1 MKRLIQSFLFAA
13 CFMGCYSQ
21 RWTSNFEQFPDISEE
36 VDAGIIDENGLSEG
50 EAAQRIA
57 ELRRIAAEPEETY
70 RINAG
75 DRLLVT
81 VYDHSDL
88 NMNTLVTPD
97 GYIGIVFLGEVQV
110 AGLTLAEASKKI
122 EDGLADYVKKP
133 AVGITA
139 TEIASQTASIVGA
152 VANPGLF
159 PIYNGMRI
167 SDLYAKAGGS
177 SVRNIDGQWLDVA
190 DFVHSAIIRD
200 GKILPVDFMNA
211 IMRGEPDDNLVLRK
225 GDYVFIASRTESMV
239 CLIGDVTRPHKRI
252 WDPNLGLLEV
262 LTTGGWVK
270 ETYWPN
276 VILIR
281 GGYANPTMYKINV
294 DDILTGRAANVQMHA
309 GDVVFVPHDSATE
322 YNVFVRKL
330 LPSTQLVGTFLW
342 PVSFLSGR

>member
-1 MKRLIQSFLFAA
+1 MNRLILSFLVVVSAV
-13 CFMGCYSQ
+13 GCYTQ
-21 RWTSNFEQFPDISEE
+21 RWTSNYEQFPDIADET
-36 VDAGIIDENGLSEG
+36 DMGIVGENGMSEG
-50 EAAQRIA
+50 EEAQRVE
-57 ELRRIAAEPEETY
+57 ELRKIASEPEETY

-75 DRLLVT
+75 DRLLIT

-97 GYIGIVFLGEVQV
+97 GYIGIVFLGQVQV
-110 AGLTLAEASKKI
+110 AGLTLAEASRKI
-122 EDGLADYVKKP
+122 EEGLADYVKKP

-152 VANPGLF
+152 VTNPGLF

-167 SDLYAKAGGS
+167 GDLYAKAGGS
-177 SVRNIDGQWLDVA
+177 SVRQIDGQWLDVA
-190 DFVHSAIIRD
+190 DFVHSAIIRN
-200 GKILPVDFMNA
+200 GKILPVDFTNA
-211 IMRGEPDDNLVLRK
+211 ITRGDPVDNLQLRK
-225 GDYVFIASRTESMV
+225 GDYIFIASRTESMV
-239 CLIGDVTRPHKRI
+239 CLIGDVARPHKRI

-294 DDILTGRAANVQMHA
+294 DDILTGRAANVQMQA

-330 LPSTQLVGTFLW
+330 LPSTQLIGTFLW
-342 PVSFLSGR
+342 PASLLSGR